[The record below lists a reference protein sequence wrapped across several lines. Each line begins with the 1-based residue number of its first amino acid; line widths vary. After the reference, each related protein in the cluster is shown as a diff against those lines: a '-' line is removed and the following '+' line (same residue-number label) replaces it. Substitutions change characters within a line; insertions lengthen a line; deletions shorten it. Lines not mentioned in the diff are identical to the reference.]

1 MANNNRKRRVPVA
14 VVLAEA
20 LYTVSF
26 TSQAAAMIPEEE
38 TETAVVE
45 MTVDVNGVSE
55 TALVNDSAEKISS
68 TVESATKEG
77 EKKAQQK
84 KEEIEARK
92 NAEELLASII
102 FCEAGNQPY
111 KGQVAVGAVILNRV
125 QSSSYPNTIEAV
137 IYQKGQF
144 GPARTGW
151 LDRVR
156 SSKSYSSTALKAA
169 QDALNGVDPVEGCL
183 YFGCG
188 SKGIKIGA
196 HYFH

>member
-1 MANNNRKRRVPVA
+1 MMNNTKTKVPVI
-14 VVLAEA
+14 VLLLAA
-20 LYTVSF
+20 LFATSF
-26 TSQAAAMIPEEE
+26 TSHAAALIPENEIK
-38 TETAVVE
+38 VE
-45 MTVDVNGVSE
+45 MNAEVKEVSE
-55 TALVNDSAEKISS
+55 TALLSDSTEYVSS
-68 TVESATKEG
+68 TVENVAKKG
-77 EKKAQQK
+77 EKKAQKKREK
-84 KEEIEARK
+84 KEAEERARRE
-92 NAEELLASII
+92 AEELLAAII

-144 GPARTGW
+144 GPARTGK

-156 SSKSYSSTALKAA
+156 NSKGYTSTALKAA
-169 QDALNGVDPVEGCL
+169 KAALNGEDPVEGCL

-188 SKGIKIGA
+188 NKGIKIGA